1 MEDLE
6 KRIYELEEDLENCRL
21 SYDEERN
28 RASQYWGLLTE
39 AVDYL
44 KAVQYLGLNENELDE
59 WSNDVRCFIKYN
71 HL

>member
-21 SYDEERN
+21 SYEEERH
-28 RASQYWGLLTE
+28 RASQYRDLLTE

-44 KAVQYLGLNENELDE
+44 KEMQYSVVKGDGLEEL
-59 WSNDVRCFIKYN
+59 SNDIGRFIKYN
-71 HL
+71 YL